1 MTRTYNIS
9 ISNRIE
15 ETPRVTALI
24 ENEVFRAGFPQKDVY
39 DILIAVDEILSN
51 IVYYA
56 YGEGGD
62 GRIDVAFLIDDGKV
76 ELEFSDE
83 GVEFDPLK
91 KKDPDT
97 SVPVDKREIGGLG
110 IFLVKKLMNSVEYSR
125 VGQKN
130 NLKITKIKTGE

>member
-1 MTRTYNIS
+1 MDKSINIS

-15 ETPRVTALI
+15 ETPRVTELI
-24 ENEVFRAGFPQKDVY
+24 ESEIGKSGFPQKDVY

-51 IVYYA
+51 IVFYA
-56 YGEGGD
+56 YGEGKSGK
-62 GRIDVAFLIDDGKV
+62 IDVTMDIGIDIV
-76 ELEFSDE
+76 QLEFCDE

-110 IFLVKKLMNSVEYSR
+110 IFLVKKLMNSVEYNR
-125 VGQKN
+125 VGQQNK
-130 NLKITKIKTGE
+130 LKITKIKTGE

>member
-1 MTRTYNIS
+1 MANTHNIS

-15 ETPRVTALI
+15 ETPEVTQLI
-24 ENEVFRAGFPQKDVY
+24 ESEVFRAGFPQKDVY

-56 YGEGGD
+56 YGAGGN
-62 GRIDVAFLIDDGKV
+62 GKIDITFLVDDRKV

-125 VGQKN
+125 VGEKN
-130 NLKITKIKTGE
+130 KLKITKIKTGE